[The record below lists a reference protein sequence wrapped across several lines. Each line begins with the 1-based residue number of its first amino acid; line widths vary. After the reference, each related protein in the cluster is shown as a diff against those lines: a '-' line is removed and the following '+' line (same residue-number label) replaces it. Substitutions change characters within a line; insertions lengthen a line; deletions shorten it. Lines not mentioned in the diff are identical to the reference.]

1 MKKVIKYKC
10 DHCSDLFDSEELCLK
25 HENRHRRINKANQM
39 LDEGYTFKQIQDE
52 CNIWYE
58 IPKHLENVNKDNCF
72 IISWW
77 QCCNKPAYRIDTI
90 NMNGEVRV
98 WGCGSW
104 SGYYGNYVQLTSHE
118 LKNPRPKEELFVDK
132 RYTEKLKQ
140 YLSDCEVSYR

>member
-10 DHCSDLFDSEELCLK
+10 DYCSDLFCTEELCLE
-25 HENRHRRINKANQM
+25 HEDRHRRTNKANQM
-39 LDEGYTFKQIQDE
+39 LDEGYTLKQIQDE

-58 IPKHLENVNKDNCF
+58 VPQHLENVNKDNCF

-77 QCCNKPAYRIDTI
+77 QCCDKPAYRIVRI
-90 NMNGEVRV
+90 NMNGEIRV

-104 SGYYGNYVQLTSHE
+104 TGYYGNYVRLTSRE

-132 RYTEKLKQ
+132 RYTERLKLGW
-140 YLSDCEVSYR
+140 